1 MWPKNC
7 GAGRYDRF
15 VFRKALVAASRP
27 DLLLRRCRY
36 GTNLIE
42 IGVEE
47 IAHRLSDV
55 RTVIEAGALNGSDTV
70 ALANQWPD
78 ATVHAFEPVPAAFA
92 EVTERTSH
100 LANVRRYQ
108 LALADRTEPR
118 TLHVSANA
126 VGGYRPDSSSL
137 LEPTSLVLEIPAV
150 TFAEDITVD
159 AVTLDDWAVQVG
171 VDSID
176 LLWLDL
182 QGMEMA
188 VLNAAPNIL
197 ANTQAIMMEVSRREL
212 YAGTPLYQDV
222 VRQMRTSGF
231 QPVIDRVW
239 TLFGNILFLRAD

>member
-1 MWPKNC
+1 
-7 GAGRYDRF
+7 
-15 VFRKALVAASRP
+15 VFREAVVAARRP
-27 DLLLRRCRY
+27 DLLLRHCRF
-36 GTNLIE
+36 GTNVIE

-70 ALANQWPD
+70 ALATQWPN
-78 ATVHAFEPVPAAFA
+78 ATVHAFEPVPTAFA

-100 LANVRRYQ
+100 LTNVRRYQ
-108 LALADRTEPR
+108 LALADRTESR

-126 VGGYRPDSSSL
+126 EGGYRPDSSSL
-137 LEPTSLVLEIPAV
+137 LKPTGHLVEIPSV

-159 AVTLDDWAVQVG
+159 AVTLDDWAVQERVTS
-171 VDSID
+171 VD

-188 VLNAAPNIL
+188 VLNAAPNVL
-197 ANTQAIMMEVSRREL
+197 AHTQAIMMEVSRREM
-212 YAGTPLYQDV
+212 YAGSPLYPDV
-222 VRQMRTSGF
+222 VRWMRTRGF
-231 QPVIDRVW
+231 RPVVDRVW

>member
-1 MWPKNC
+1 M
-7 GAGRYDRF
+7 
-15 VFRKALVAASRP
+15 
-27 DLLLRRCRY
+27 RRCRY
-36 GTNLIE
+36 GPNLIE

-70 ALANQWPD
+70 VLATRWPD

-92 EVTERTSH
+92 EVTQRTSH

-126 VGGYRPDSSSL
+126 EGGYRPDSSSL
-137 LEPTSLVLEIPAV
+137 LEPTDLVLEIPSV

-159 AVTLDDWAVQVG
+159 AVTLDDWANQVG
-171 VDSID
+171 VASID

-197 ANTQAIMMEVSRREL
+197 ANTQAIMMEVSRREM
-212 YAGTPLYQDV
+212 YAGTPLYRDV
-222 VRQMRTSGF
+222 VRQMRAGGF